1 MKIDKQQAIVRR
13 NQQLGGNVLGTN
25 NTHFAV
31 LDPKRNIWWFDLP
44 VSRLAV
50 GQYEW
55 LHLLLHT
62 PSTDELIHLKVTTA
76 FMREH
81 KEGVVIRN
89 EGKRKSTVSLELSA
103 DRDSYLKDMRPNGAS
118 LSFAGFVQP

>member
-1 MKIDKQQAIVRR
+1 MKIDKQQAIARR